1 MFQRKHVWLLSVVTI
16 AAAYLSYRE
25 LSARGGFVS
34 GIMIGV
40 LLCSLIVAWL
50 EMFKARKS

>member
-1 MFQRKHVWLLSVVTI
+1 MFQRRHVWLLAVVSI

-34 GIMIGV
+34 GLMIGV
-40 LLCSLIVAWL
+40 LLCSLAIAWL
-50 EMFKARKS
+50 EMFKVRKP